1 MTITTWFAKSPISA
15 MDFWEDDAQ
24 TEDDFLENWSV
35 LGWAEFSELE
45 IQQSFDG
52 YPLPGFFQ
60 FANWKMAFWSH
71 GLEKPFSMVILSTV
85 LFFFGM
91 VDFLQT
97 LTSWLVFLWVWMFGI
112 VSLSKP
118 YFWLLLLYL
127 SHVCQTHIPVLN
139 TVRQTIK
146 SQL

>member
-1 MTITTWFAKSPISA
+1 

-85 LFFFGM
+85 LFFWNGRFSPDPDELIGLSM
-91 VDFLQT
+91 
-97 LTSWLVFLWVWMFGI
+97 SMNVWHRF
-112 VSLSKP
+112 
-118 YFWLLLLYL
+118 FE
-127 SHVCQTHIPVLN
+127 
-139 TVRQTIK
+139 
-146 SQL
+146 

>member
-1 MTITTWFAKSPISA
+1 

-60 FANWKMAFWSH
+60 FANWKMAF
-71 GLEKPFSMVILSTV
+71 
-85 LFFFGM
+85 
-91 VDFLQT
+91 
-97 LTSWLVFLWVWMFGI
+97 
-112 VSLSKP
+112 
-118 YFWLLLLYL
+118 
-127 SHVCQTHIPVLN
+127 
-139 TVRQTIK
+139 
-146 SQL
+146 